1 MWFSDGG
8 MATSCGCADG
18 HCAISLGEG
27 EPSETRQPG
36 SGADEVG
43 HHDRSRGDSV
53 TEHCDMPETQ
63 GVHADLDMQASLGVH
78 ADQDTQA
85 TLELHTDHDTQATQQ
100 LHATS
105 ELYSTAEAPS
115 TIKMNATKETQEP
128 LLAHCS
134 TQSNAS
140 HICNCNSPLAP
151 FSESTICGCQQ
162 SPNPQT
168 VLMNSPDRAPWP
180 VSEALSLPIPT
191 QQRFGMPVDLY
202 AYLSQS
208 KVFHPP
214 NG

>member
-1 MWFSDGG
+1 

-18 HCAISLGEG
+18 HCAISLGED
-27 EPSETRQPG
+27 ETSETRQPG
-36 SGADEVG
+36 SDADEVG
-43 HHDRSRGDSV
+43 HHDRSRGDSG
-53 TEHCDMPETQ
+53 TEHCDMPEPR
-63 GVHADLDMQASLGVH
+63 GGHADRDMQASLGGH
-78 ADQDTQA
+78 ADHDMKA
-85 TLELHTDHDTQATQQ
+85 SLELHADHVTQASLE
-100 LHATS
+100 LHATN

-115 TIKMNATKETQEP
+115 TKEMNGTKEAQEP

-140 HICNCNSPLAP
+140 HVCNCNSPSAP